1 MPPLPVAA
9 GLRLAA
15 RTDLHSLQ
23 NIEKS
28 HNHPRPF
35 PSSLSEENPDARHN
49 RPFGYRCSAISG
61 AAGSAR
67 PSDGRA
73 FVLPGTTIRFG
84 LDGIIGLIPVAVD
97 VSRLWYRPISSGK
110 PGSSARQAG

>member
-1 MPPLPVAA
+1 MRGTTVPLDTGAQQSVA
-9 GLRLAA
+9 RLEALA
-15 RTDLHSLQ
+15 RLM
-23 NIEKS
+23 
-28 HNHPRPF
+28 
-35 PSSLSEENPDARHN
+35 
-49 RPFGYRCSAISG
+49 
-61 AAGSAR
+61 
-67 PSDGRA
+67 DGA